1 MFVARLSNGYDAA
14 GAPALGMAV
23 SNIFP
28 YKVFQGTCCFR
39 SPDLNEECSAG
50 QYLAFRLLSTMAAH
64 ACVIAYATATCAD
77 GPIPAVV
84 AYCLCSCV
92 PIVADVYHGA
102 ASKRIG

>member
-1 MFVARLSNGYDAA
+1 MDTMLLVRRLSVWLFPTSFPIRYFKVRAFQ
-14 GAPALGMAV
+14 V
-23 SNIFP
+23 S
-28 YKVFQGTCCFR
+28 
-39 SPDLNEECSAG
+39 DLNEECSAG

-102 ASKRIG
+102 AAKE